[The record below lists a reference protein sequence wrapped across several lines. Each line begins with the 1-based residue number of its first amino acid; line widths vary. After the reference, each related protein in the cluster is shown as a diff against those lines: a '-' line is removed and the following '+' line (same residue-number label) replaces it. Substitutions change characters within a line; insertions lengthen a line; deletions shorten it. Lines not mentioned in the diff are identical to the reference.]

1 MRAVIYVRISR
12 DATGEGLGVERQ
24 RRECAAL
31 AAAREWTLIDTI
43 VENDV
48 SATKG
53 GRPGFARLLGLI
65 DACAVDVV
73 VVWAADRLVRRL
85 VDLEDVIARCERSGV
100 KLATVSGDLDLSTD
114 QGRLVARIL
123 ASVARGEVERKSAR
137 QKAAYAQLAER
148 GLPHHGG
155 RTRPFGYLDDRV
167 TPHPQEAPAVV
178 EAYSLIL
185 AGGALGEVGRRWRS
199 LGTHPALWRSSSS
212 VARALCSPRYAGF
225 REHNGE
231 VAGPA
236 AWQGLV
242 AEETWRAVRDILTDP
257 SRARPPHA
265 RRSLL
270 GGLATCAVCGGPIEG
285 NPRHGQPGYRCAE
298 GHHIHRRAAGVD
310 DYVTSIV
317 LERLSRNDA
326 RDLLGAHDR
335 ADVAALSTKA
345 TALRTRLEVLATE
358 FADGTLTSAQLR
370 AATERLRTKLADV
383 EQQIADAGQTS
394 ALTPLVTAQDV
405 RAVWDELPLSQ
416 QRAVIDTLMT
426 VTLQRSGRGARRF
439 TPDTV
444 EIEWKS
450 GPVTSSL

>member
-1 MRAVIYVRISR
+1 VERRR
-12 DATGEGLGVERQ
+12 DAPRER
-24 RRECAAL
+24 
-31 AAAREWTLIDTI
+31 I
-43 VENDV
+43 

-53 GRPGFARLLGLI
+53 ERPKFARLLGLI
-65 DACAVDVV
+65 DAGAIDVV

-137 QKAAYAQLAER
+137 QKAAYLQHAQR

-155 RTRPFGYLDDRV
+155 RTRPFGYLADRV
-167 TPHPQEAPAVV
+167 TPHPQEAPAVAD
-178 EAYSLIL
+178 AYSLIL
-185 AGGALGEVGRRWRS
+185 AGGALGAVGRRWRS
-199 LGTHPALWRSSSS
+199 LATHPALWRSTSS
-212 VARALCSPRYAGF
+212 VARTLCSARYAGL

-236 AWQGLV
+236 AWPALV
-242 AEETWRAVRDILTDP
+242 PEETWRAVRGMLTDP

-270 GGLATCAVCGGPIEG
+270 GGVATCAVCQGPIEG
-285 NPRHGQPGYRCAE
+285 NPRHGEPGYRCAA
-298 GHHIHRRAAGVD
+298 GRHIHRRAAAVD

-317 LERLSRNDA
+317 LERLARADA
-326 RDLLGAHDR
+326 SDLLGTRER
-335 ADVAALSTKA
+335 ADVAALSTEA
-345 TALRTRLEVLATE
+345 AALRTRLEVLATE

-370 AATERLRTKLADV
+370 TATGRLRAKLAEV

-394 ALTPLVTAQDV
+394 ALTPLMTAPDV
-405 RAVWDELPLSQ
+405 RAVWEELPLGQ

-426 VTLQRSGRGARRF
+426 VTLHRSGRGARQF
-439 TPDTV
+439 DPGTV
-444 EIEWKS
+444 KVEWK
-450 GPVTSSL
+450 TTQDQA